1 MTYSAPVPPKKPGPP
16 NKHLVDPR
24 LGRPTKLTP
33 EVRERIVKSV
43 RQGNFIE
50 TAAEAAGVHR
60 GTVFR
65 WIQEANEGHPD
76 PNRAEFR
83 DALMQARADAEST
96 MVALVFRAAMGGVV
110 IKEVTRTLRDGT
122 QESETVYSAPDG
134 RVGLEY
140 LSRAFPD
147 RWKKQTNTTSQ
158 IELSGPGGGPVQVED
173 ARFTALAQ
181 RLTAN
186 TDTTVIEGEIVDQP
200 RRELGR

>member
-1 MTYSAPVPPKKPGPP
+1 M
-16 NKHLVDPR
+16 DPR

-33 EVRERIVKSV
+33 DVRDRIVKSV
-43 RQGNFIE
+43 RMGNFIE
-50 TAAEAAGVHR
+50 TAAEAAGVHK

-76 PNRAEFR
+76 PSRTEFR
-83 DALMQARADAEST
+83 DALMQARAEAEAN

-147 RWKKQTNTTSQ
+147 RWRKQTSTTSQ
-158 IELSGPGGGPVQVED
+158 VELSGPDGGPIQVED
-173 ARFTALAQ
+173 TRFSALAQ
-181 RLTAN
+181 RLAAN
-186 TDTTVIEGEIVDQP
+186 TNPTVIEGEIVDQP